1 MLINLVLFYNL
12 SGGGMCLLSLMM
24 FAIRRQEGEDGVR
37 FNAAKYY
44 LGVMFLLSGLSMFVA
59 QFNRGV
65 KPTDFEILNPLMLLF
80 FFLIVQGFLWAF
92 FILYASRYACRKVF
106 NKILL
111 PVFLLFAI
119 YTITYFFVG
128 DAPVYSSKE
137 FFRRLPD
144 EPMLMLRCV
153 ILLALIVSILYSIRL
168 CHLAKREYNRL
179 IKGYFSETD
188 FSRSIWLANLLS
200 TAEALGIWI
209 LLTYFYTTPI
219 LEFVVGMLIMA
230 LFAFYVKE
238 FYEYRKRYE
247 LFQPVLLM
255 STEQEMVVEVVAE
268 KDIVNVRLEEE
279 GRKCATLLAD
289 WESRTDKPFTQQG
302 LTINDVAKELGIP
315 RYRISNYV
323 NRDKGNFCSW
333 IADLRVR
340 EAARLL
346 REEATL
352 SISEIAERTGFC
364 DLPAF
369 SRAFKKVCHLSP
381 REYRNKEGIHIK

>member
-1 MLINLVLFYNL
+1 MGINLVLFYNL
-12 SGGGMCLLSLMM
+12 SGIVMCILSLLM
-24 FAIRRQEGEDGVR
+24 FAIRRQGGEDGVR
-37 FNAAKYY
+37 FNAAKYF
-44 LGVMFLLSGLSMFVA
+44 LGIMFMLTGLSMFVA

-92 FILYASRYACRKVF
+92 FILYASRYASRKVF
-106 NKILL
+106 NKFLL
-111 PVFLLFAI
+111 PVLLLFAI
-119 YTITYFFVG
+119 YTIAYFFVG
-128 DAPVYSSKE
+128 DDPVYSAME

-153 ILLALIVSILYSIRL
+153 ILFALIISVLYSIRL
-168 CHLAKREYNRL
+168 CHLAKREYNSL

-219 LEFVVGMLIMA
+219 LEFVVGVLIVA

-255 STEQEMVVEVVAE
+255 STEQEVAIEVIVE
-268 KDIVNVRLEEE
+268 KDIVNTSLEEE
-279 GRKCATLLAD
+279 DRKCAVLLSH
-289 WESRTDKPFTQQG
+289 WEMRTDKPFTRPG
-302 LTINDVAKELGIP
+302 LTISDVAKELSIP
-315 RYRISNYV
+315 RYRISNFV

-333 IADLRVR
+333 ITGLRIH

-346 REEATL
+346 CEEDTL
-352 SISEIAERTGFC
+352 SISDIARQTGFC

-381 REYRNKEGIHIK
+381 REYRNQEGKRIK